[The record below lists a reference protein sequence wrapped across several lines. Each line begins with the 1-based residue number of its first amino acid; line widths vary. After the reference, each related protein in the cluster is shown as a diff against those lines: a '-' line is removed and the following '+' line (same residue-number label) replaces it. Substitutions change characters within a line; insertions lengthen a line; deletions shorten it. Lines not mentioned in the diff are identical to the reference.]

1 MTVKPVYFERI
12 LFREMFIAL
21 GLIAGWLA
29 VLVVWDGGAIF
40 PPTPVFV
47 FLILLLVLVLVNF
60 SRLTIR
66 MSPENIT
73 VGYGRV
79 IQQIPWKNIESC
91 YLDETSTIFYGGFG
105 IRFARIRGRWRLV
118 YNIMSTPRVVL
129 SLKTGKFQEFVF
141 STKNPDEV
149 MNLINDRVAGAKS

>member
-12 LFREMFIAL
+12 LFREMIIAL

-29 VLVVWDGGAIF
+29 ISVIWGGGAIF
-40 PPTPVFV
+40 PPTPFHA
-47 FLILLLVLVLVNF
+47 FLILLLVAILVNF

-73 VGYGRV
+73 VGYGR
-79 IQQIPWKNIESC
+79 ITRQIPWENIESC
-91 YLDETSTIFYGGFG
+91 YLDETSAIFYGGVG
-105 IRFARIRGRWRLV
+105 IRFARIRGKWRLV
-118 YNIMSTPRVVL
+118 YNIIATPRVVL
-129 SLKTGKFQEFVF
+129 SLKAGRFQEFVF

-149 MNLINDRVAGAKS
+149 LSIINDRIAAPKS

>member
-29 VLVVWDGGAIF
+29 ISVVWGDGAIF
-40 PPTPVFV
+40 LPTPFFV
-47 FLILLLVLVLVNF
+47 FLILLLVAILTNF

-73 VGYGRV
+73 VGYGR
-79 IQQIPWKNIESC
+79 ITRQIPWENIESC
-91 YLDETSTIFYGGFG
+91 YLDETSAIFYGGFG
-105 IRFARIRGRWRLV
+105 IRFARIRGKWRLV

-129 SLKTGKFQEFVF
+129 ALKSGGFQEFVF

-149 MNLINDRVAGAKS
+149 MNLINDRIAGAKS

>member
-29 VLVVWDGGAIF
+29 ISVIWGGGAIF
-40 PPTPVFV
+40 PPTPFHA
-47 FLILLLVLVLVNF
+47 FLILLLVAILVNF

-73 VGYGRV
+73 VGYER
-79 IQQIPWKNIESC
+79 ITRQIPWENIESC
-91 YLDETSTIFYGGFG
+91 YLDETSAIFYGGVG
-105 IRFARIRGRWRLV
+105 IRFARIRGKWRLV
-118 YNIMSTPRVVL
+118 YNIIATPRVVL
-129 SLKTGKFQEFVF
+129 SLKAGRFQEFVF

-149 MNLINDRVAGAKS
+149 LSIINDRIAAPKS